1 MTFRRLS
8 TGPALEVEK
17 SSLSPP
23 SAPSPSS
30 SLATGPS
37 LYTVGEE
44 VLALWKQNRKYPAT
58 IQRIQEDGCYLVSFY
73 DGFEKVVRG
82 QCIRRVGTPHHRD
95 LERVHVTVCIVG
107 KQDLDFVRQCK
118 DQLVTNG
125 ERGEEEEEVNKLI
138 CSSLHLVIT
147 LSRSI

>member
-1 MTFRRLS
+1 MTGSRRLCEAS
-8 TGPALEVEK
+8 V
-17 SSLSPP
+17 S
-23 SAPSPSS
+23 
-30 SLATGPS
+30 
-37 LYTVGEE
+37 GE
-44 VLALWKQNRKYPAT
+44 
-58 IQRIQEDGCYLVSFY
+58 S
-73 DGFEKVVRG
+73 VRHG
-82 QCIRRVGTPHHRD
+82 HGD